1 MTTSV
6 DDEPWHEAL
15 HEHSA
20 ISNTGKNCPHCG
32 SNDLEHDVAQGNTFC
47 THCGCIVEEN
57 TIVSEVTFV
66 EGPGGH
72 SSVVGQF
79 VDSSGFVPSSGVT
92 IPGLSKESR
101 EATRNNGRKIIAEVV
116 GALHLNSSQE
126 EQAFRMFLL
135 AVEHNFLQGRKAS
148 NVCASCLYIVCR
160 REKTPHLLIDFS
172 DYLQTNV
179 YDLGRTFLKFARIL
193 NLSLPIIDP
202 SLYIHRFASKL
213 GFEEK
218 THAVATSA
226 LRLIAR
232 MKRDWIHTGRRPSGL
247 CGAALFVA
255 AKMHGFYRSQREIVT
270 VVRIGDVTL
279 RKRLLELEETPSALL
294 TADEIDAMGGD
305 DGNVEALNDAN
316 KLKESDPPSFKRR
329 RNLER
334 YVEEDVIER
343 EMNEV
348 LNSEEVKRIER
359 GEQSAESLTHPIF
372 SDEFSSDTFSRVTDE
387 TTPGCLD
394 NSVALNASETSAI
407 NSYSQ
412 RSLQDED
419 TIENDDDGED
429 LDLFDID
436 EEELNSYL
444 NNEEEEQ
451 QKRELWTRLNQD
463 YLERQAEMAQN
474 ETEGSPAVEKKRR
487 RSRRAS
493 SRASHGTDSTVD
505 AVLGALSEKK
515 VSKKVNYAAL
525 QELFRFNDDNNLS
538 NPSNEEDSDRN
549 KEQ

>member
-1 MTTSV
+1 MATTITDAAAAAAAVTSNV
-6 DDEPWHEAL
+6 DDAL
-15 HEHSA
+15 DIA
-20 ISNTGKNCPHCG
+20 GKNCCPHCG
-32 SNDLEHDVAQGNTFC
+32 SSELEHDASQGNTFC

-72 SSVVGQF
+72 NTVAGQF
-79 VDSSGFVPSSGVT
+79 VDASGFVPTSNVI

-101 EATRNNGRKIIAEVV
+101 EATRNNGRKIIAQLV
-116 GALHLNSSQE
+116 GALHLNPSQE

-135 AVEHNFLQGRKAS
+135 AVEHNFLQGRKAA

-255 AKMHGFYRSQREIVT
+255 AKMHGFYRSQREIVN

-305 DGNVEALNDAN
+305 DGNAEALNDTR
-316 KLKESDPPSFKRR
+316 LKESDPPSFKRR
-329 RNLER
+329 RTLESNDG
-334 YVEEDVIER
+334 EDDAIER
-343 EMNEV
+343 EMNQV
-348 LNSEEVKRIER
+348 LNSEEVKKIER
-359 GEQSAESLTHPIF
+359 GEESAEDLAQPLFSL
-372 SDEFSSDTFSRVTDE
+372 DTFSIVTDQQGWTQDSIKGDVDHNLPEDEEDESLKE
-387 TTPGCLD
+387 TL
-394 NSVALNASETSAI
+394 E
-407 NSYSQ
+407 
-412 RSLQDED
+412 EEEE
-419 TIENDDDGED
+419 END
-429 LDLFDID
+429 LDIFD
-436 EEELNSYL
+436 EEELESYL
-444 NNEEEEQ
+444 NNEEEEE
-451 QKRELWTRLNQD
+451 QKREMWTLINQD
-463 YLERQAEMAQN
+463 YLQKQAEMAQN
-474 ETEGSPAVEKKRR
+474 EAPDSSLIEKKKRKPR
-487 RSRRAS
+487 KS
-493 SRASHGTDSTVD
+493 SSSMKSSQGTDSTVD
-505 AVLGALSEKK
+505 AVLSALSEKK

-525 QELFRFNDDNNLS
+525 QELFRFNNDDNHLS
-538 NPSNEEDSDRN
+538 DVAPTNEESNDTATV
-549 KEQ
+549 QL

>member
-1 MTTSV
+1 MTTSM
-6 DDEPWHEAL
+6 DDAPNLASHEEA
-15 HEHSA
+15 A
-20 ISNTGKNCPHCG
+20 ISNTGRKCPHCG
-32 SNDLEHDVAQGNTFC
+32 STELEHDAAQGNTVC
-47 THCGCIVEEN
+47 TQCGCIVEEN

-79 VDSSGFVPSSGVT
+79 VDSSGYVPSSGVI

-116 GALHLNSSQE
+116 GALHLNPSQE

-135 AVEHNFLQGRKAS
+135 AIEHNFLQGRKAS
-148 NVCASCLYIVCR
+148 N
-160 REKTPHLLIDFS
+160 
-172 DYLQTNV
+172 TNV

-255 AKMHGFYRSQREIVT
+255 AKMHGFYRSQREIVN

-305 DGNVEALNDAN
+305 DGNVEALSDIN
-316 KLKESDPPSFKRR
+316 KFKESDPPSFKRR
-329 RNLER
+329 RNLE
-334 YVEEDVIER
+334 YYGEEDVIER
-343 EMNEV
+343 EMNEA
-348 LNSEEVKRIER
+348 LNSEEVKMIER
-359 GEQSAESLTHPIF
+359 GEQSAESMTHPIF
-372 SDEFSSDTFSRVTDE
+372 AADFSSETFSRVTDE
-387 TTPGCLD
+387 MTSGYLD
-394 NSVALNASETSAI
+394 DSVALNGSEVT
-407 NSYSQ
+407 NSNGHQSSKDEE
-412 RSLQDED
+412 SLETDED
-419 TIENDDDGED
+419 DDD

-463 YLERQAEMAQN
+463 YLERQAELAQD
-474 ETEGSPAVEKKRR
+474 ETEDSSFVEKKKRKTR
-487 RSRRAS
+487 RSS
-493 SRASHGTDSTVD
+493 NRASHGTDSTVD
-505 AVLGALSEKK
+505 AVLDALSEKK

-525 QELFRFNDDNNLS
+525 QELFRFNKDNVSNLS
-538 NPSNEEDSDRN
+538 HEEHN
-549 KEQ
+549 NGTTEQ